1 MITEPL
7 PTSTQ
12 AVSLAVAGPGHA
24 DLLDA
29 MMARFHQVEGVEL
42 PAERRRASLDQLLAA
57 PAQGCILLICDSAGT
72 ICGYA
77 ILAYGFSLEFGGRDA
92 FLDELFIEE
101 HSRGQGIGK
110 AALHAICQWARDTGL
125 AAVHLEVEK
134 SNRSAKALYATLGFE
149 DREHYHLMSLRI
161 AVPKSC

>member
-1 MITEPL
+1 MTAPHPPASETGI
-7 PTSTQ
+7 
-12 AVSLAVAGPGHA
+12 SLATAGPGHA

-29 MMARFHQVEGVEL
+29 MTARFHQVEGVEL
-42 PAERRRASLDQLLAA
+42 PDERRRASLDQLLAS
-57 PAQGCILLICDSAGT
+57 PAQGCILLISGSTGT

-77 ILAYGFSLEFGGRDA
+77 IMAYGFSLEFGGRDA

-101 HSRGQGIGK
+101 GYRGQGIGK
-110 AALHAICQWARDTGL
+110 AALHAICRWARDTGL

-134 SNRSAKALYATLGFE
+134 TNRSAKALYTALGFE

-161 AVPKSC
+161 AVPKPG